1 MTNIRSVDLN
11 LLLIFDVLFDERSV
25 TRAARRLAV
34 TQPTMSGSL
43 KRLRQTFSDQ
53 LFLRTSHG
61 ILPTPLAE
69 SLAEPI
75 KNLIANA
82 QALMTPKAFDPATA
96 ETTVRICGGDYV
108 QHTIV
113 GPFIRAIRSLAPR
126 VHVVIAPRLAGEAL
140 TELSAR
146 GEMDIAITSR
156 EAVPPDLT
164 SRLLLRERYLCVA
177 RRKHP
182 LKAGQ
187 ISLDQL
193 CAFDHLLV
201 SPGGDRLSNAIET
214 ILTRQRRQR
223 RAAVIVPTYHLL
235 FDILDSEDFIAY
247 VPEGLLRKQTTLKVF
262 KSDFTLPAVDVLA
275 SWHPRQNG
283 SARHKWLRELLFK
296 VSRMQ

>member
-1 MTNIRSVDLN
+1 MADIKTLDLN
-11 LLLIFDVLFDERSV
+11 LLVVFDALFDERSV

-34 TQPTMSGSL
+34 TQPAVSGSL

-69 SLAEPI
+69 TLAEPI
-75 KNLIANA
+75 KGLIANA
-82 QALMTPKAFDPATA
+82 QALMAPKTFDPTTA
-96 ETTVRICGGDYV
+96 ETTVRLCGGDYV
-108 QHTIV
+108 QSTIFGRFV
-113 GPFIRAIRSLAPR
+113 RTIRS
-126 VHVVIAPRLAGEAL
+126 VVPKVQVIIAPRLAGEVL

-146 GEMDIAITSR
+146 GEIDIAITSR
-156 EAVPPDLT
+156 EAVPADLT

-187 ISLDQL
+187 ISLGQL

-201 SPGGDRLSNAIET
+201 SPSGDRLSKAIET
-214 ILTRQRRQR
+214 TLTRQRHQR
-223 RAAVIVPTYHLL
+223 RTAVTVPTYSLL
-235 FDILDSEDFIAY
+235 FDVLDSDDFIAF
-247 VPEGLLRKQTTLKVF
+247 VPEGLLRKQTTLKVL
-262 KSDFTLPAVDVLA
+262 KPDLALPAVDVLA

-283 SARHKWLRELLFK
+283 DAQHKWLRELLVK